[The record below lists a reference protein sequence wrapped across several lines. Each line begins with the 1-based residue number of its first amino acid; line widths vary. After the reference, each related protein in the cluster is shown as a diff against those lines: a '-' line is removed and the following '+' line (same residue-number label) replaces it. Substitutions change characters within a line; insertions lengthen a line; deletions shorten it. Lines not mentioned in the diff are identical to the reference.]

1 MFSPLEDY
9 RKLSSMDREILFRG
23 KRIDNGEWVE
33 GNFCAVEKLDCSG
46 DEYFIIEHAANG
58 GHAMHRMIIDIAD
71 APTDDLLGLK
81 EAISMVVEGAGR
93 VVRVDVQE
101 VVLEQLRMEI

>member
-1 MFSPLEDY
+1 
-9 RKLSSMDREILFRG
+9 
-23 KRIDNGEWVE
+23 
-33 GNFCAVEKLDCSG
+33 
-46 DEYFIIEHAANG
+46 
-58 GHAMHRMIIDIAD
+58 MHRMIIDIAD

>member
-1 MFSPLEDY
+1 
-9 RKLSSMDREILFRG
+9 
-23 KRIDNGEWVE
+23 
-33 GNFCAVEKLDCSG
+33 
-46 DEYFIIEHAANG
+46 
-58 GHAMHRMIIDIAD
+58 MHRMIIDIAD

-101 VVLEQLRMEI
+101 VVPEQMRMEGKAWKSVRMGAGNWKSPDSRI